1 MCIHWYEFNKKA
13 YRFYDL
19 NANVIIESNND
30 DFYEIKFPFKLR
42 K

>member
-1 MCIHWYEFNKKA
+1 M
-13 YRFYDL
+13 FYDL
-19 NANVIIESNND
+19 NVNVIKESNDD

>member
-1 MCIHWYEFNKKA
+1 
-13 YRFYDL
+13 
-19 NANVIIESNND
+19 VIIESKDD